1 MIEKLQENQNNE
13 QQDYKILTLLR
24 PQKHYSTALSE
35 KKKKET
41 VILHNKLCRQHR
53 ATEGSN
59 EMTRKALMKNK
70 YNYRVKILK

>member
-35 KKKKET
+35 KKKKRKRLYYIINYAGSTE
-41 VILHNKLCRQHR
+41 RQKA
-53 ATEGSN
+53 AT
-59 EMTRKALMKNK
+59 K
-70 YNYRVKILK
+70 